1 MSDVLSNLFLI
12 ILYIFEG
19 FCIQYLF
26 NAFLHSRFGKYS
38 IGFVWLIYQVIC
50 IMLGLNFYSSSILN
64 LIIYICILLLFSLFC
79 YRGNFLLKL
88 FLVVQFTAIHELSI
102 WASNSLIY
110 FSSKV
115 ANFICICAEQQII
128 SLKTFDVVISIST
141 MFFII
146 ITGIVREVITFLFIE
161 QIVKSYQYHQR
172 FEKQVMFYL
181 LPASAGV
188 LTSALIR
195 LLILTIENGY
205 VTILYEKYPLLYLI
219 IPLIAVTLLI
229 ANLFSFKTFQK
240 MIEAQ
245 RERAEKIVL
254 ENQIIGLQNSLAEIE
269 NIKMVKHDMKNHM
282 AILQNLLNKWQ
293 QSGDNISDE
302 INQYFEEFHNTVK
315 QLDNQIHT
323 GNLVSDV
330 VINSKFQYAKKEI
343 NDIRLDASEFLINNE
358 ISAFDMG
365 IILSNGLDNAIEACK
380 NLRQV
385 KPNANVYI
393 LIKSFWKGKMLFI
406 EIENSFCG
414 VIKMDI
420 EGDLPQSTKQDNDI
434 HGIGLKNIR
443 NCAKKYNGDID
454 CIVQEN
460 RFILSVMVKG
470 R

>member
-26 NAFLHSRFGKYS
+26 NAFLYSRFGKYS

-205 VTILYEKYPLLYLI
+205 VITIYDKYPLLYLI
-219 IPLIAVTLLI
+219 IPLIAITLLI

-245 RERAEKIVL
+245 QERAEKIVL

-269 NIKMVKHDMKNHM
+269 NIKMVRHDMKNHM

-302 INQYFEEFHNTVK
+302 INQYFEEFHNTVE
-315 QLDNQIHT
+315 QLDNQVRT

-358 ISAFDMG
+358 ISAFDIG

-380 NLRQV
+380 KLRQV

>member
-12 ILYIFEG
+12 ILYIFFF

-26 NAFLHSRFGKYS
+26 NAFLYSRFSKYS
-38 IGFVWLIYQVIC
+38 LGFVWVIYQVIC

-115 ANFICICAEQQII
+115 ADFICICVEQQII
-128 SLKTFDVVISIST
+128 SLKTFELVISIST
-141 MFFII
+141 MFFIV

-219 IPLIAVTLLI
+219 IPLIAITLLI

-245 RERAEKIVL
+245 QERAEKIVL

-293 QSGDNISDE
+293 RSGDNISDE
-302 INQYFEEFHNTVK
+302 INQYFEEFHNTVE
-315 QLDNQIHT
+315 QLDNQVHT

-358 ISAFDMG
+358 ISAFDIG

-380 NLRQV
+380 NLREV